1 MPAACPP
8 GDADESEKFMVT
20 GKLIVEQLINGL
32 VSGCIYAVVAS
43 GLTLVWGTMK
53 MLNFAHG
60 EFYMLGGYTLYLV
73 VNVLGLSPVIAL
85 IVAVVV
91 MFLLGAL
98 AEKTV
103 INPLLEK
110 PGWELS
116 PLVATVGLSIALQNV
131 ALRIWGERFKNVPY
145 FIDGTINIG
154 GVRLAYQ
161 RLIIIG
167 VTAVVMIGFWLY
179 IKRSKFGMGLRA
191 TSQDRDAAT
200 LSGINFKRVYTITFG
215 MSCSLAALA
224 AALLAPIFSINPWMG
239 NAALTKGF
247 IAVVLGGLGS
257 FEGAILAG
265 MILGSVESLSV
276 ILFSSEWKDVI
287 AFGIFILV
295 LTLRPSGLFGT
306 KEW

>member
-1 MPAACPP
+1 
-8 GDADESEKFMVT
+8 MVT
-20 GKLIVEQLINGL
+20 GKLVAEQLINGL
-32 VSGCIYAVVAS
+32 VSGCIYAAVAS

-60 EFYMLGGYTLYLV
+60 EFYMIGGYALYLAV
-73 VNVLGLSPVIAL
+73 TFFGLPPAAAVILA
-85 IVAVVV
+85 VAVV
-91 MFLLGAL
+91 FLLGA
-98 AEKTV
+98 AVEKGV
-103 INPLLEK
+103 VDPLLDK

-116 PLVATVGLSIALQNV
+116 PLVATVGLSIALQNT

-145 FIDGTINIG
+145 FIDGTFSMG
-154 GVRLAYQ
+154 GFRLAYQ

-167 VTAVVMIGFWLY
+167 VTASVMIGFWLF
-179 IKRSKFGMGLRA
+179 IKKSKFGMGLRSTA
-191 TSQDRDAAT
+191 QDREAAT
-200 LSGINFKRVYTITFG
+200 LSGINVKRVYTITFG
-215 MSCSLAALA
+215 LSCALAALA

-239 NAALTKGF
+239 HAALTKGF
-247 IAVVLGGLGS
+247 ITVVLGGLGS

-276 ILFSSEWKDVI
+276 ILFSSEWKDVV